1 MDEETKTQL
10 LISRELLGNKVRD
23 TVTGITGTV
32 TGVAM
37 YLHGTPSAGVEYVDA
52 QGIARTEWIAQARL
66 EQVAT

>member
-1 MDEETKTQL
+1 MDDDVKTQL

-37 YLHGTPSAGVEYVDA
+37 YLHNAPSAGVEYVDA
-52 QGIARTEWIAQARL
+52 QGIARTEWFSQSRL
-66 EQVAT
+66 ETITS